1 MNPSKLVGWCAVA
14 GVVGT
19 TAVLSS
25 GPHDLTIT
33 PAVVH
38 ASPSISGYDSDGD
51 GLPNEIESYLGTNP
65 DLGDTDGDGFQDG
78 EEFARHSDPLDMG
91 AVPQSEKVG
100 VAMAI
105 YEEGN
110 KIRPVIAVYAKDGNT
125 RAANLL
131 VGVRVGSQMRN
142 LPLSFFSK
150 NAKLGS
156 APTVNSGAAITI
168 FDGTMKANQVKRFGS
183 LSIYGTGSYRG
194 AVVSADALNLF
205 DVNGVI
211 VSRFVT
217 SSTAATS
224 KNSSNWGNFSTGQYK
239 PLTGSG
245 KAPPPSWAGGSVCS
259 QTVATAGVSGSVV
272 SQEVVAAGCATGWD
286 SYCDGAACAATVGS
300 TIKLVDPISLIG
312 G

>member
-1 MNPSKLVGWCAVA
+1 MNPSKLIGWSAVA

-25 GPHDLTIT
+25 GLLPSATT

-38 ASPSISGYDSDGD
+38 ASPSVSAYDSDGD
-51 GLPNEIESYLGTNP
+51 GLPNEIENYLGTLP
-65 DLGDTDGDGFQDG
+65 DQADSDGDGFQDG

-91 AVPQSEKVG
+91 SVPQSEKVG

-105 YEEGN
+105 YEEG
-110 KIRPVIAVYAKDGNT
+110 KSIRPVIAVYAMDGNA
-125 RAANLL
+125 RAADLM

-156 APTVNSGAAITI
+156 APTVSSTAAITI
-168 FDGTMKANQVKRFGS
+168 FDGTMKSNQVKRFGS

-194 AVVSADALNLF
+194 TVVSADALNLF
-205 DVNGVI
+205 DVGGVI

-217 SSTAATS
+217 SSASAAN
-224 KNSSNWGNFSTGQYK
+224 KNKSSWGNISTGAYK
-239 PLTGSG
+239 PLTGG
-245 KAPPPSWAGGSVCS
+245 GQAPPPSWAGGSVCS
-259 QTVATAGVSGSVV
+259 QTLATAGASGSVV
-272 SQEVVAAGCATGWD
+272 SQEVVSAGCATGWD